1 MSSLSR
7 QSRDNIP
14 IEPNETNGKP
24 TTASSSSS
32 SILKPIKKRILPTR
46 NRSTSPKTP
55 SSDPS
60 ISTKSSPFFLDSP
73 PQMRSSSTTPSDLN
87 HISTS
92 STTSVTT
99 STIPTPETVG
109 LNFNFDA
116 IYTQL
121 RELAEINSNYFSKQK
136 TDVCRRFARLLIQ
149 LLHSLEL
156 SIPLIRYLTEN
167 FHHFDYSP
175 EVNIISFFIFILLV
189 YD

>member
-1 MSSLSR
+1 M
-7 QSRDNIP
+7 
-14 IEPNETNGKP
+14 
-24 TTASSSSS
+24 
-32 SILKPIKKRILPTR
+32 
-46 NRSTSPKTP
+46 
-55 SSDPS
+55 
-60 ISTKSSPFFLDSP
+60 
-73 PQMRSSSTTPSDLN
+73 
-87 HISTS
+87 
-92 STTSVTT
+92 
-99 STIPTPETVG
+99 G

-136 TDVCRRFARLLIQ
+136 SDVCRRFARLLIQ